1 MALKDHILK
10 LADGVSKCQENAKS
24 LAQVIFRGL
33 DDIADNLPEH
43 PGGGSDV
50 SVTQVLSSGTK
61 TATITV
67 DDVDTDLYAPDPTD
81 VGVTQ
86 VQTSGTK
93 IATISVDNV
102 PTDLYAPTPAQ
113 PTDVDVTQV
122 VSTGTK
128 IATITVDNVPTDIYA
143 PAGGASQDYS
153 TTERIVGKWI
163 DGTTD
168 VYEKVF
174 TLNTFTIPASG
185 VDYWNLLTGVSELIY
200 FFGTFDTSYGQK
212 IAMNTTVFDDS
223 NTTDSI
229 KSYVAVYPN
238 SNDTLAV
245 KFTQRG
251 SGSGMALTNLHAV
264 VRYTKVSI

>member
-67 DDVDTDLYAPDPTD
+67 DNVDTDLYAPDPTD
-81 VGVTQ
+81 VDVTQ
-86 VQTSGTK
+86 VLSSGTK
-93 IATISVDNV
+93 IATVTVDDV
-102 PTDLYAPTPAQ
+102 PTDIYAPTPSQ

-128 IATITVDNVPTDIYA
+128 IATIAVDDVPTDIYA
-143 PAGGASQDYS
+143 PSASGGMFIDTS
-153 TTERIVGKWI
+153 TVVK
-163 DGTTD
+163 DD
-168 VYEKVF
+168 F
-174 TLNTFTIPASG
+174 TLDAQFHTWEATANC
-185 VDYWNLLTGVSELIY
+185 VLTGNCDAPDSSTAWVIQINDNQVGAGYQVMCPFIY
-200 FFGTFDTSYGQK
+200 VKAGQTVKYRLKSTS
-212 IAMNTTVFDDS
+212 
-223 NTTDSI
+223 
-229 KSYVAVYPN
+229 
-238 SNDTLAV
+238 
-245 KFTQRG
+245 
-251 SGSGMALTNLHAV
+251 ALKAYALQ
-264 VRYTKVSI
+264 S

>member
-81 VGVTQ
+81 VVVTQ
-86 VQTSGTK
+86 EQTSGTK
-93 IATISVDNV
+93 IATITVDDT
-102 PTDLYAPTPAQ
+102 PTDLYAPSPTT

-143 PAGGASQDYS
+143 PAGGASQNYS
-153 TTERIVGKWI
+153 TTEHEIGKWI
-163 DGTTD
+163 DGSTL
-168 VYEKVF
+168 YEK
-174 TLNTFTIPASG
+174 TIDCGSLP
-185 VDYWNLLTGVSELIY
+185 
-200 FFGTFDTSYGQK
+200 
-212 IAMNTTVFDDS
+212 NTTTKDVNHSISNLGYVVEMIGSGKNPNSGIQIPIPYVYGNTKCLQLYVDS
-223 NTTDSI
+223 TIIRLVSTENLSVYTE
-229 KSYVAVYPN
+229 SYV
-238 SNDTLAV
+238 TL
-245 KFTQRG
+245 K
-251 SGSGMALTNLHAV
+251 
-264 VRYTKVSI
+264 YTKTS